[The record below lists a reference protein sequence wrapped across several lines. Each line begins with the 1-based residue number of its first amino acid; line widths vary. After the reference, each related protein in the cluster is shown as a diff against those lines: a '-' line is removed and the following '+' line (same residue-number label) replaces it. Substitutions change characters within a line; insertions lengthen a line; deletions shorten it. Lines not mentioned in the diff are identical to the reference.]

1 MEFVDTLS
9 GLVIVAGILFLA
21 AYAIRHRGAVANWL
35 NNFNHEDNTGEKADE
50 VIRLRRRKEDI
61 ERRLKTLEGD

>member
-21 AYAIRHRGAVANWL
+21 AYAIRHRGAIANWL
-35 NNFNHEDNTGEKADE
+35 NNFNHEDNTEEKDSE
-50 VIRLRRRKEDI
+50 VTRLRRKKEDI
-61 ERRLKTLEGD
+61 EKRLEKLGRD

>member
-9 GLVIVAGILFLA
+9 GLVIVASILFLG
-21 AYAIRHRGAVANWL
+21 AYGIRHRGAVANWL
-35 NNFNHEDNTGEKADE
+35 NNLDHKENTDEKADE
-50 VIRLRRRKEDI
+50 VIRLRRRREDI